1 MFLALTSQAS
11 LENFPNVRRSG
22 LANTQEWCHGG
33 RSVVLGS
40 DIPGLESQM
49 TCSLMSY
56 LVMGR
61 WLDSLSFSFLAINMR
76 TKGTHGTV
84 KGVNRK
90 ELVLCV
96 VWHKVGT

>member
-1 MFLALTSQAS
+1 MVS
-11 LENFPNVRRSG
+11 
-22 LANTQEWCHGG
+22 WG

-61 WLDSLSFSFLAINMR
+61 WLDPLSFSFLAINMR

-84 KGVNRK
+84 RGVNGK